1 MAEDAVDKL
10 PPSRDL
16 RGKPNPKQSRKRPK
30 ECVCVSSSYFI
41 THLYKEKSHKKII
54 NNMIL
59 KFIWFSHY
67 YFFGAAQQ
75 FAFTW

>member
-30 ECVCVSSSYFI
+30 ECVCVSSSYLI
-41 THLYKEKSHKKII
+41 THLYEEKSHKKII
-54 NNMIL
+54 TNMIL
-59 KFIWFSHY
+59 KFIWFSH